1 MINTQEAIK
10 ILEHNLENS
19 DDSIFEDALEA
30 IKTQYLAL
38 QLTIAAALKLLESEP
53 EPTEFTERMLNN
65 LRCSKPDMRQACGI
79 IDRLTAELRSANDG
93 VAHGNEVFEDLQA
106 ENARLKIEKY
116 MLIVPSYMRGMLER
130 GEISQKDLDKW
141 YKQALERKP

>member
-1 MINTQEAIK
+1 MVTCEHCGMTFINKACVTKHIRNGK
-10 ILEHNLENS
+10 CPKYVPP
-19 DDSIFEDALEA
+19 
-30 IKTQYLAL
+30 KTY
-38 QLTIAAALKLLESEP
+38 KE
-53 EPTEFTERMLNN
+53 
-65 LRCSKPDMRQACGI
+65 
-79 IDRLTAELRSANDG
+79 
-93 VAHGNEVFEDLQA
+93 LQA